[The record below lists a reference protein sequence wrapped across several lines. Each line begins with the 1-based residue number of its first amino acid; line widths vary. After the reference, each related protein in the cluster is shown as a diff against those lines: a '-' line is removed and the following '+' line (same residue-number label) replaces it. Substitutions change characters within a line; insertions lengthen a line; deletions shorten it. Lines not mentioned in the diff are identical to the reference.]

1 MSSKVYPIDNIK
13 QIAISRARIRE
24 LELIISDI
32 YKQRGCI
39 NWCLSIDRSII
50 SDFRLEI
57 KKEEEK
63 INEIMESIPDTDDI
77 TREKVNFHSY
87 QVE

>member
-1 MSSKVYPIDNIK
+1 MYPIDDIK

-57 KKEEEK
+57 KKEQEK
-63 INEIMESIPDTDDI
+63 INEIMDSIQDTDDI